1 MEEKIFQEILKQV
14 HETPLFHRY
23 IETIVSQN
31 TNCYSHALGA
41 TYPNL
46 QSYRIGAICGRK
58 PLDQVYFSIDE
69 IKELLFLDCEKLQ
82 LKIEEIE
89 ESSLEEELL
98 PNQYKIQLYV
108 KIWGNGQI
116 GDYHFLRCDDNVIWT
131 EKWRG
136 RNMNEV
142 PDLKTGKM
150 QYYPWNFA
158 GIYKI
163 TR

>member
-14 HETPLFHRY
+14 HEEPLYDKY
-23 IETIVSQN
+23 IPTAISQN
-31 TNCYSHALGA
+31 LNCYSHALGA

-46 QSYRIGAICGRK
+46 QSYRIGAICEKK
-58 PLDQVYFSIDE
+58 PLDQEYFSIDE

-82 LKIEEIE
+82 LKIE

-116 GDYHFLRCDDNVIWT
+116 GDYHFLICLYIFLYFLFLFLLKYIYINYFYKNVLKSNSKNIIDKK
-131 EKWRG
+131 EKG
-136 RNMNEV
+136 S
-142 PDLKTGKM
+142 
-150 QYYPWNFA
+150 
-158 GIYKI
+158 
-163 TR
+163 

>member
-14 HETPLFHRY
+14 HEEPLYDKY
-23 IETIVSQN
+23 IPTAISQN
-31 TNCYSHALGA
+31 LNCYSHALGA

-46 QSYRIGAICGRK
+46 QSYRIGAICEKK
-58 PLDQVYFSIDE
+58 PLDQEYFSIDE

-82 LKIEEIE
+82 LKIE

-108 KIWGNGQI
+108 KIWGNAQI
-116 GDYHFLRCDDNVIWT
+116 GDYHFLRCDDNVTWT

-142 PDLKTGKM
+142 NLRTSKM
-150 QYYPWNFA
+150 QHFPWNYA
-158 GIYKI
+158 GTYKI